1 MAKKSQKYILHILG
15 CLLFISIPIL
25 SSPDFN
31 SNRDLFSVP
40 NFRRSLLS
48 FVLLLVFFY
57 ANYFYLI
64 PRFYFTRKMWLF
76 LIGVTACF
84 AMIYWLPNLLIPFE
98 GSPGMMMHP
107 PMPMNGEMPDIND
120 MPPPGD
126 MPNVGKWHTMPF
138 FLGRSLL
145 LFLLVFSLSFLLR
158 INQRLAD
165 IESEKLKTEVSYL
178 KAQINPHF
186 LFNTLN
192 SLYALAL
199 EKSDATPEAILK
211 LSGMM
216 RYVVSESSRDLVPLE
231 SEIAYINNY
240 ISLQKLRMEEGMP
253 FTFTT
258 TGSPAG
264 KYISPLL
271 LIPFIEN
278 AFKYGINPE
287 ENAAI
292 SIAIT
297 IAEQELAMT
306 VRNNKVNA
314 TLPYEEESGHGIE
327 NTRLRLDYLYTGKY
341 RLSIEDEPETFE
353 VKLIIALA

>member
-15 CLLFISIPIL
+15 CVLFISIPIL

-31 SNRDLFSVP
+31 SNTNLFSVP
-40 NFRRSLLS
+40 NFWRSFMS
-48 FVLLLVFFY
+48 FVLLLLFFY

-64 PRFYFTRKMWLF
+64 PRFYFTRRLWVF
-76 LIGVTACF
+76 FGATLICF
-84 AMIYWLPNLLIPFE
+84 AIISWLPGFIIPMEKMHFF
-98 GSPGMMMHP
+98 GGMRP
-107 PMPMNGEMPDIND
+107 PMPMNTDMPS
-120 MPPPGD
+120 MPPPD
-126 MPNVGKWHTMPF
+126 FSKMSKWHTLPF

-158 INQRLAD
+158 INQRLED

-199 EKSDATPEAILK
+199 EKSDTTPEAILK

-240 ISLQKLRMEEGMP
+240 ISLQKLRMDDNTR
-253 FTFTT
+253 FSFSAK
-258 TGSPAG
+258 GSTVG

-287 ENAAI
+287 EDAAI
-292 SIAIT
+292 SINIT
-297 IAEQELAMT
+297 IAETALAMT
-306 VRNNKVNA
+306 VKNNKVHA
-314 TLPYEEESGHGIE
+314 TLHYEEESGHGIE
-327 NTRLRLDYLYTGKY
+327 NTRMRLNYLYTGKY
-341 RLSIEDEPETFE
+341 TLDIKDEPDTFE
-353 VKLIIALA
+353 VQLILQLA

>member
-1 MAKKSQKYILHILG
+1 MAKKSQKYILHLLG

-31 SNRDLFSVP
+31 TNRDLFSVP

-48 FVLLLVFFY
+48 FVLLLLFFY

-76 LIGVTACF
+76 FIGVLACF
-84 AMIYWLPNLLIPFE
+84 AIVSWLPNLLIPFQ
-98 GSPGMMMHP
+98 GSPGMIMHP
-107 PMPMNGEMPDIND
+107 PVPVNGDVGNMGD

-126 MPNVGKWHTMPF
+126 MPGMSKWHTMPF

-145 LFLLVFSLSFLLR
+145 LFLLVFSLSYLLR

-231 SEIAYINNY
+231 SELAYINNY

-253 FTFTT
+253 FTLTI

-297 IAEQELAMT
+297 IADTALTM
-306 VRNNKVNA
+306 VVHNNKVH
-314 TLPYEEESGHGIE
+314 TSLPYEEESGHGIE

-341 RLSIEDEPETFE
+341 TLDIKDEHETFE
-353 VKLIIALA
+353 VTLVIKLV